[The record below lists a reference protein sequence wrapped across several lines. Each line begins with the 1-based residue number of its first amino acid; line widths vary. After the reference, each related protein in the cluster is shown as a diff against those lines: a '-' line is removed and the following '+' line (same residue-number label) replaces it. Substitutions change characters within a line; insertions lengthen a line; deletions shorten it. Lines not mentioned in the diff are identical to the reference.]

1 MASSP
6 PSDSDCVLHNFLMD
20 PGAMYPEGF
29 HPVRVSHKRD
39 YSGVA
44 TYLPRSAVGVKYY
57 FADFGI
63 SVYIDPTSNDPRLVT
78 GVDGRDQDPPEL
90 SDTKPYDPFKLDIF
104 IIGNMF
110 KLEFC
115 DVTNSPRCFAA
126 IFTFPQRFSNTEF
139 LRPLADSMTTPDPL
153 SRPSAEDTLL
163 EWHRLREG
171 IYTVN
176 KEWRPRPREEDLM
189 WVAWDMVSLYEVSRQ
204 YGASILEGLSS
215 LWSYNPL

>member
-1 MASSP
+1 
-6 PSDSDCVLHNFLMD
+6 
-20 PGAMYPEGF
+20 MYPEGF

-39 YSGVA
+39 YSGIA

-63 SVYIDPTSNDPRLVT
+63 SAYIDPNSNSPRLVT

-104 IIGNMF
+104 VIGNML
-110 KLEFC
+110 KQEFC
-115 DVTNSPRCFAA
+115 DVINPPHCFAA
-126 IFTFPQRFSNTEF
+126 KLTFLQHFSNTEF
-139 LRPLADSMTTPDPL
+139 LRSLADWMTAADPT
-153 SRPSAEDTLL
+153 SRPSAEDALV

-176 KEWRPRPREEDLM
+176 KEWRPRPRDEDLM
-189 WVAWDMVSLYEVSRQ
+189 WVAWDTVSFYEVSKL
-204 YGASILEGLSS
+204 YGRSILDGLSS
-215 LWSYNPL
+215 LWLQTPF